1 MSGRPS
7 EQGEGP
13 AHAERWE
20 QVEEATELLQE
31 GRLEEAIEGL
41 RRLLRAHPEN
51 EYAWF
56 FLGQAFFE
64 QQQWDK
70 ALKGYVEALQRAPRF
85 LGAML
90 GAGHALL
97 RLGQPDKALRMA
109 RQALLAAPGDGD
121 ALYLLGMAHL
131 QRGERH
137 AAAEAFR
144 RFLDSRPEWEVA
156 VEVQAILQRLEA
168 DPRG

>member
-1 MSGRPS
+1 MSRKRS
-7 EQGEGP
+7 ERGEDQE
-13 AHAERWE
+13 HAARWE

-31 GRLEEAIEGL
+31 GRLEEAIEAL
-41 RRLLRAHPEN
+41 RQVVRDHPEN
-51 EYAWF
+51 EYGWF

-97 RLGQPDKALRMA
+97 RLGRPDKALRMA
-109 RQALLAAPGDGD
+109 RQALLAAPEDGD
-121 ALYLLGMAHL
+121 ARYLQGMAHL

-144 RFLDSRPEWEVA
+144 RFLDSRPEWETA

-168 DPRG
+168 GPTE